1 MHGAGGACDHE
12 TPAGSAPV
20 QLIRG
25 LGVLACALMLQGCG
39 DDSDPTA
46 QCTAALQMPIYFG
59 QMDPQQI
66 ELGTEQ
72 RAAIG
77 LVAPVGQVGFCT
89 GVLMPNNWVL
99 TARHCDTGVPLAF
112 QTSGDPSKSAAVV
125 SVTHHPEYDVML
137 VGLDGAADS
146 LPAEPISL
154 WSSPIDESWVG
165 LQVTLAGVGETETG
179 ELGFLRFV
187 DEQVVLVNEVEIRVD
202 GMGKSGACLGD
213 SGGPLLVGAPD
224 GSARVA
230 GVLDRGSQNCLG
242 LDVYTRADR
251 ILEWVIQVTSVR
263 APRAP
268 CHPAIQPDGRATA
281 GSARG

>member
-1 MHGAGGACDHE
+1 MRAAGGASDRQ
-12 TPAGSAPV
+12 V
-20 QLIRG
+20 IRG
-25 LGVLACALMLQGCG
+25 PAVLACALVLQGCG
-39 DDSDPTA
+39 DDADPTA

-59 QMDPQQI
+59 QMDPQQL
-66 ELGTEQ
+66 ELSTEQ

-77 LVAPVGQVGFCT
+77 LVSPVGRDAFCT

-112 QTSGDPSKSAAVV
+112 RTSGDPSGSAAVV

-137 VGLDGAADS
+137 IALDGAAGS

-154 WSSPIDESWVG
+154 WSSQIDESWVG
-165 LQVTLAGVGETETG
+165 SRVTLAGVGETETG

-224 GSARVA
+224 GSARIA

-251 ILEWVIQVTSVR
+251 ILEWVVQVASVR
-263 APRAP
+263 APGTPCRRAL
-268 CHPAIQPDGRATA
+268 QPERH
-281 GSARG
+281 